1 MYFLLW
7 YLKQVKTISRS
18 LILSK
23 LSLYASLDSRWFTD
37 EDNSI
42 LRWNPGTNRESVKR
56 ATDFLAYKYRD
67 VVVEA
72 TPLRRAKNSPGIVL

>member
-1 MYFLLW
+1 MA
-7 YLKQVKTISRS
+7 SRDP
-18 LILSK
+18 ILGK
-23 LSLYASLDSRWFTD
+23 LGLHVFPDSRWFTD

-42 LRWNPGTNRESVKR
+42 LRWNPGTSGESVKR

-67 VVVEA
+67 VVVVVEA